1 MENKEINIWHFFDEI
16 LKHSKKLVLMD
27 GDVSERSLGFASSY
41 GSMVYVN
48 NLNNETNK
56 SLNIICDRTK
66 VGGKPAQGHRNL
78 QARGP

>member
-1 MENKEINIWHFFDEI
+1 MAFFDEI

-48 NLNNETNK
+48 NQNNQTNK
-56 SLNIICDRTK
+56 SLNVICDRTK
-66 VGGKPAQGHRNL
+66 WEATLHKDIETFHTNRTQTSGCVL
-78 QARGP
+78 

>member
-1 MENKEINIWHFFDEI
+1 MEFFDEI

-41 GSMVYVN
+41 GSTVFVSN
-48 NLNNETNK
+48 QNNEANK

-66 VGGKPAQGHRNL
+66 WEATLHMDIEIPPTGS
-78 QARGP
+78 